1 MTMTERAGI
10 ERLRYWQG
18 QTLRSRD
25 LNDQLAYDASLRWWH
40 NRAIHDT
47 WGVVFGLAPRVDDQ
61 EIVLGP
67 GLAYD
72 CFGRELI
79 LSQPRGVALPPS
91 DEGQVWELLLRAASE
106 APGPRPPV
114 ALVWLKPSPV
124 LDPRLGVPL
133 ARGRLVEGTFRL
145 EVSEGRPSTR
155 AVSRPR
161 LGSGATVRGKT
172 DWRVW
177 TLAHRRLGIGGI
189 EVQIDTTA
197 AGFEQTPCYF
207 PALQGDAFARL
218 GGRFVLVSFA
228 RVVRATPTSFVYSLW
243 LPLAV
248 SQGNVELD
256 RAFAV
261 AGVAAGTQSIGVV
274 ELARR
279 EISVCWLGIECR
291 TSALASEKR

>member
-1 MTMTERAGI
+1 MTMGERAGI

-25 LNDQLAYDASLRWWH
+25 LNDQLAYGASLRWWH

-47 WGVVFGLAPRVDDQ
+47 WGVVFGLWLRV
-61 EIVLGP
+61 EGSEAVVRP

-79 LSQPRGVALPPS
+79 LSRPRGIALPRS
-91 DEGQVWELLLRAASE
+91 GEGQPWLLVLRAATQ
-106 APGPRPPV
+106 APSPRPAV
-114 ALVWLKPSPV
+114 ALVWMKPGPV

-133 ARGRLVEGTFRL
+133 ARGRFAEGAFHL
-145 EVSEGRPSTR
+145 EVSERRPSIR

-161 LGSGATVRGKT
+161 LGSGATLRGKT
-172 DWRVW
+172 DWHAW
-177 TLAHRRLGIGGI
+177 TLPRGRLSTGGI
-189 EVQIDTTA
+189 EVEIDTTA

-207 PALQGDAFARL
+207 PTLEGNVFARL
-218 GGRFVLVSFA
+218 GGRFVLVPLV
-228 RVVRATPTSFVYSLW
+228 RVVEATPTNFVYSLW
-243 LPLAV
+243 LPWAV
-248 SQGNVELD
+248 SQDNVELR
-256 RAFAV
+256 RALAV
-261 AGVAAGTQSIGVV
+261 ASVPAGTQSIGVV

-279 EISVCWLGIECR
+279 ELSVCWLGIECR